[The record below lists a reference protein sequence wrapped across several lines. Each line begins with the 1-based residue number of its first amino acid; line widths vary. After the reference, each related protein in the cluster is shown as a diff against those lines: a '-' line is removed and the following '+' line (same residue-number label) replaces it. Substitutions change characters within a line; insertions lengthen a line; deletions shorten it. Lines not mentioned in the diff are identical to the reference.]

1 LAYVENEVVFLVK
14 MLVVVIGCGV
24 GYDTGK
30 KVGDVI
36 TIGIEK

>member
-1 LAYVENEVVFLVK
+1 MFLVK